1 MFEGKEYIY
10 AVYTEGSFVKAAQK
24 LFVTQ
29 PALST
34 AVKKLEKKIGSPLFD
49 RSSSPVRL
57 TPVGEIYMDAVE
69 KLMILEQN
77 TLNQINS
84 VNGLKAGKLT
94 LGGSNFYASYVV
106 PDMIAKF
113 SETYPQ
119 IRIELV
125 EGTSRDLEEKLSS
138 DEIDILIDNCCLD
151 ESIYDKIIISGERLV
166 LAVPKAYEVNG
177 SLVEYRLGM
186 EEIRDGK
193 LDKRKALPLQEL
205 GPVPFIMLK
214 EGNDLYR
221 RAEKIFISQDYR
233 PKVVLQPDQ
242 LMTAFHIA
250 CKGVGVTF
258 VSDSLIKNIAYEA
271 PLYYYRIDD
280 AQAFRSMY
288 KYWKRSKYLTRAME
302 EFLKC

>member
-34 AVKKLEKKIGSPLFD
+34 AVKKLEKRIGSPVFD

-57 TPVGEIYMDAVE
+57 TPVGEIYIEAVE
-69 KLMILEQN
+69 RLRILEQN

-113 SETYPQ
+113 SEAYPQ
-119 IRIELV
+119 IHIELV
-125 EGTSRDLEEKLSS
+125 EGTSRELEEKLFAE
-138 DEIDILIDNCCLD
+138 EIDILIDNCCLE
-151 ESIYDKIIISGERLV
+151 ESVYDKIVVSDERLV

-177 SLVEYRLGM
+177 RLEEYRLEMYELQSG
-186 EEIRDGK
+186 R
-193 LDKRKALPLQEL
+193 LDEKKALPLQEL
-205 GPVPFIMLK
+205 DQVPFILLK
-214 EGNDLYR
+214 EGNDLNR
-221 RAEKIFISQDYR
+221 RAEKIFSNHNYR

-271 PLYYYRIDD
+271 PLNYYRIDD
-280 AQAFRSMY
+280 RLAFRSMY